1 MKRFLKYYLSYTK
14 KGFPV
19 KVKDLEE
26 PWISKGLKNSSKQK
40 QKLYIKFL
48 KNKSIQNEHIQK
60 SYKYFFEKLRKKG
73 KQTYHQSILKDYQ
86 NNMTRRW

>member
-19 KVKDLEE
+19 KVKDLEA
-26 PWISKGLKNSSKQK
+26 PWISKGLKNSPKQK

-48 KNKSIQNEHIQK
+48 KNKSIQNEHI
-60 SYKYFFEKLRKKG
+60 
-73 KQTYHQSILKDYQ
+73 
-86 NNMTRRW
+86 